1 MIYHPVSGTFME
13 ITGVMWLVLILSL
26 IVCAYMA
33 WNIGA
38 NDVAN
43 AMGTSVG
50 SKALTLKQAVII
62 AAIFEF
68 CGAFFAGDAV
78 TDTVRKGI
86 LVVDF
91 ETATDDFA
99 NDLMYGFIAA
109 MMAAAIW
116 LTTATRLGLPVS
128 TTHSII
134 GGIIGVGLVLEVQHD
149 TSLINW
155 EKTQE
160 VVMSWVASPLMG
172 GLLAFGTFWIVR
184 ETILESSNP
193 EERSRWLAP
202 IMAIPTFFVLGI
214 ALQFKALKGFFGRA
228 QANGWIEDK
237 YEWIPVKENGSFD
250 PFTPYCS
257 PDAEIITDECLNAI
271 HEGAWVPINS
281 IIIAFIIA
289 LIAASVLAYVLRNYE
304 FKGEE
309 DGFHGVERIFVWLQ
323 VITAAYVAFA
333 HGANDRSNAIGPMAA
348 VYQVLSSGGEIQ
360 ASAPVPLWLVL
371 LGSAGIAIGVMT
383 WGWRVMDTIG
393 HKITDITPTRGFAA
407 EFGAAT
413 TILIFSMPFLAVP
426 VSTTHTLVGAVVG
439 VGLAGGAKAVDFRV
453 FGKIASSW
461 VASLPAAGFGSIAI
475 YVAAGSDPIKLLVV
489 IPIAFAIVAYVIWAT
504 WDDEIYVEDALSDA
518 GSADTKGAQTHF
530 EIFHTHALAVEETV
544 GHMLSAVKAAAD
556 GEDAEDHIRS
566 TVEAELRA
574 DDVKNDIRRR
584 LGSGQISVLQGRDE
598 VLRMVSRQDRIA
610 DYAQNVA
617 EQLSFRELFVDEK
630 ARGMLKEMAEAVSKT
645 TSLYE
650 DAVSQLKD
658 VALSGYTKAGRE
670 RLGELIDAVNLA
682 EHEADLVESKA
693 AAYVFSHGEDAPL
706 AAVHMYR
713 VLQRMDDVANAC
725 EKAANG
731 LLSIVY
737 N

>member
-1 MIYHPVSGTFME
+1 ME
-13 ITGVMWLVLILSL
+13 LSGVMWLVLILSL

-62 AAIFEF
+62 AAVFEC

-91 ETATDDFA
+91 ETVTNDFA

-134 GGIIGVGLVLEVQHD
+134 GGIIGVGLGLEVQHA
-149 TSLINW
+149 TELINW

-214 ALQFKALKGFFGRA
+214 ALQFKALKGFFSRA
-228 QANGWIEDK
+228 ESNGWIDDK
-237 YEWIPVKENGSFD
+237 YDWLPVKENGSWD
-250 PFTPYCS
+250 PFV
-257 PDAEIITDECLNAI
+257 DNA
-271 HEGAWVPINS
+271 WFPINS
-281 IIIAFIIA
+281 IILAFVIAV
-289 LIAASVLAYVLRNYE
+289 IAASVLAYVLRNYE

-348 VYQVLSSGGEIQ
+348 VYQVISSDGVL
-360 ASAPVPLWLVL
+360 AAKADVPVWLVL

-383 WGWRVMDTIG
+383 WGWRGMDTIG

-475 YVAAGSDPIKLLVV
+475 YVASGSDPIKLLVI

-504 WDDEIYVEDALSDA
+504 WDEEIHVEDALSDA
-518 GSADTKGAQTHF
+518 GSADNKGAPTHF
-530 EIFHTHALAVEETV
+530 ELFHAHAVAVEETV
-544 GHMLSAVKAAAD
+544 GHMLSAVNAAAD
-556 GEDAEDHIRS
+556 GEDPEDHITS

-574 DDVKNDIRRR
+574 DEVKNDIRRR
-584 LGSGQISVLQGRDE
+584 LGTGQISVLQGKDE
-598 VLRMVSRQDRIA
+598 LFRMVSRQDRIA

-617 EQLSFRELFVDEK
+617 EQLSFRELFVDKE
-630 ARGMLKEMAEAVSKT
+630 ARGMLKEMAEAVAKT

-658 VALSGYTKAGRE
+658 VALSGYTKAGRD
-670 RLGELIDAVNLA
+670 RLGELIDEVNLA